1 MSTALSKRQQARN
14 EKTLK
19 ELVQNVAGNNICADC
34 HARNPAW
41 ASWSLGVFLC
51 MRCAAIHRKL
61 GTHISKVKSL
71 SMDSWTNEQVDNMR
85 KVGNAVSNQIY
96 NPERKKP
103 PVSVDVDEADSAMER
118 FIRAKYMNNNAGTSQ
133 GGKHTRPFSDEGVP
147 PPLPPKNSSKF
158 SLRSAASIFPS
169 RLRKDPTPSPTID
182 NRPSS
187 HGSAGKVTRVFGAS
201 VNYDDGDDTER
212 KLAKMRDMGFNDA
225 QRNAIVLKG
234 VNGNLERAIESMVRL
249 GEGGRKSPGPAPP
262 PHDGTLRT
270 SKSMTPLGGGVGLS
284 LNGRNGSTSPRAQSN
299 NPFDAMS
306 LPAPLQTAQSTGNLQ
321 NNNPYQQSYQQS
333 SNPFQ
338 APQQQT
344 DHFAQAFQQLDI
356 SAAHQAQPLFP
367 NRTGGLTPQA
377 VNPPPFPPHMAPS
390 APASPHVY
398 QQMGFQT
405 GSYSQPAPLQQQ
417 ATGYN
422 PFLNNTPNSAQSYQT
437 QCQYPAPHNQHVN
450 TGSMPQQH
458 QYQQQQQQQLLQEQH
473 TPTNNPF
480 AARSPTRVASP
491 TGLGQI
497 PEQTQTSYQSAGYQS
512 PAAMAPQAGANNPF
526 FTRPA
531 ETPNQMYGQQGYY
544 QPPRQDT
551 ASIMALYGLGGPQHS
566 VPTDTT
572 HSAPIQSQS
581 IPEGHPVPPQQH
593 QEPPPQVA
601 PQRSATQPLPQT
613 TNNPFM
619 PKPAAA
625 APAPNDPFS
634 SQRHISRE
642 SVNLGMDMAWNNG
655 RHSPDA
661 FASLSAR
668 HG

>member
-1 MSTALSKRQQARN
+1 
-14 EKTLK
+14 
-19 ELVQNVAGNNICADC
+19 
-34 HARNPAW
+34 
-41 ASWSLGVFLC
+41 
-51 MRCAAIHRKL
+51 
-61 GTHISKVKSL
+61 
-71 SMDSWTNEQVDNMR
+71 
-85 KVGNAVSNQIY
+85 
-96 NPERKKP
+96 
-103 PVSVDVDEADSAMER
+103 
-118 FIRAKYMNNNAGTSQ
+118 
-133 GGKHTRPFSDEGVP
+133 
-147 PPLPPKNSSKF
+147 
-158 SLRSAASIFPS
+158 
-169 RLRKDPTPSPTID
+169 
-182 NRPSS
+182 
-187 HGSAGKVTRVFGAS
+187 
-201 VNYDDGDDTER
+201 
-212 KLAKMRDMGFNDA
+212 
-225 QRNAIVLKG
+225 
-234 VNGNLERAIESMVRL
+234 
-249 GEGGRKSPGPAPP
+249 
-262 PHDGTLRT
+262 
-270 SKSMTPLGGGVGLS
+270 
-284 LNGRNGSTSPRAQSN
+284 
-299 NPFDAMS
+299 MS